1 MELAEVDL
9 RGCKGSSTAKVSQ
22 KKKAKNECRR
32 LHRVAAR
39 EAQANVRQE
48 EKAVI
53 MDKQL
58 IEEKRRHT
66 TETEA
71 EAH

>member
-1 MELAEVDL
+1 M
-9 RGCKGSSTAKVSQ
+9 
-22 KKKAKNECRR
+22 
-32 LHRVAAR
+32 AAR

-53 MDKQL
+53 MEKPL
-58 IEEKRRHT
+58 IEERRRHT
-66 TETEA
+66 TDRDETEA